1 MGGDGFRLS
10 VLSAALGASIEFD
23 KSPRADDCQFFAGKS
38 SRGNSRTSRFWH
50 LPKHHK
56 KSH

>member
-10 VLSAALGASIEFD
+10 VLSAALGSRIELD
-23 KSPRADDCQFFAGKS
+23 KSPRADDWQFFNGES
-38 SRGNSRTSRFWH
+38 SRGNSYHSRFWH
-50 LPKHHK
+50 LPRHHK